1 MAVTA
6 QTGVFSFGGQVGKT
20 TISATF
26 FKHRASDIDL
36 ATISD
41 DRLGPPE
48 VGGVP
53 VPTIPYRAGVMASG
67 GALINPRLESTI
79 GWLLHGAL
87 GAWSV
92 TADENAL
99 GVAVTGMSNH
109 EFVFATDQGYV
120 PYMSFQKEIPAEDDA
135 NDRLGEQFIDC
146 KIVSATLAL
155 PNDGLITS
163 RIDVLGRASGTN
175 FEVDPTWAYDNTLFE
190 DYQSIPIGSVTG
202 GYLKVPG
209 FSATALPVTAA
220 NVTLT
225 NAPLDIRQEK
235 NFGSPYLDEVTVVGR
250 SLTVDL
256 ILKWKDPQ
264 LWQSI
269 ITGAT
274 DGTQWTAIPW
284 VEDFDVYTV
293 SPTSTPTSNPAS
305 PYDLRVQAPAIMYQT
320 VGGIRLAGNQA
331 VMLRVT
337 GTAIASAADYCTVNL
352 GNEETDY
359 TWPT

>member
-6 QTGVFSFGGQVGKT
+6 QTGVFSFGGQAGKT
-20 TISATF
+20 TIATTF
-26 FKHRASDIDL
+26 YQHRASDIDL

-48 VGGVP
+48 VGGEP

-67 GALINPRLESTI
+67 GALINPRLESTL
-79 GWLLHGAL
+79 GWLLSGSL

-99 GVAVTGMSNH
+99 GTVVTNMSNH
-109 EFVFATDQGYV
+109 EFVFAADPGFI
-120 PYMSFQKEIPAEDDA
+120 PYLTFQKEIPAEVDA
-135 NDRLGEQFIDC
+135 TDRLGEQFLDC
-146 KIVSATLAL
+146 KIVSVTLAL

-163 RIDVLGRASGTN
+163 RVDVLGRAAGTN
-175 FEVDPTWAYDNTLFE
+175 FEVAPSWTYDNTME

-202 GYLKVPG
+202 GYLKIPG
-209 FSATALPVTAA
+209 FSGTALPVTAA

-235 NFGSPYLDEVTVVGR
+235 NYGSPYLDEVTVVGR
-250 SLTVDL
+250 SMTVDL

-264 LWQSI
+264 LWQQI
-269 ITGAT
+269 LTGAT
-274 DGTQWTAIPW
+274 DGTNWTATPF
-284 VEDFDVYTV
+284 VQDLDVYTV
-293 SPTSTPTSNPAS
+293 SPTNTPTSNPAS
-305 PYDLRVQAPAIMYQT
+305 PYDLRIQAPSVMYQV
-320 VGGIRLAGNQA
+320 VGGIRMAGNQA

-337 GTAIASAADYCTVNL
+337 GTAIADASGYCAINM

>member
-99 GVAVTGMSNH
+99 GVVVTGMSNH

-175 FEVDPTWAYDNTLFE
+175 FEVDPTWAYDNTEFE

-274 DGTQWTAIPW
+274 DGTQWTAVPW

-293 SPTSTPTSNPAS
+293 SPTDTPTSNPAS
-305 PYDLRVQAPAIMYQT
+305 PYDLRVQAPSVMYQT

-337 GTAIASAADYCTVNL
+337 GTAIADATGYCTINL

>member
-6 QTGVFSFGGQVGKT
+6 QAGTFSFGGQTGKGT
-20 TISATF
+20 VAATYYR
-26 FKHRASDIDL
+26 HRASDIDL

-53 VPTIPYRAGVMASG
+53 VPTIPYRAGVQAAG
-67 GALINPRLESTI
+67 GALLNPRLEDTI
-79 GWLLHGAL
+79 GWLLYGAC

-92 TADENAL
+92 TADEDVFGTTDT
-99 GVAVTGMSNH
+99 GVYHH
-109 EFVFATDQGYV
+109 EFTFATDAGFI
-120 PYMSFQKEIPAEDDA
+120 PYMSFRKEVPGETGTDD
-135 NDRLGEQFIDC
+135 LGETFQDC
-146 KIVSATLAL
+146 KIVNLTLAL

-163 RIDVLGRASGTN
+163 RVDVLGRAADTQ
-175 FEVDPTWAYDNTLFE
+175 FTTDPSWSYDNTFE

-202 GYLKVPG
+202 GYMQIPSY
-209 FSATALPVTAA
+209 SATDLPVTAA

-256 ILKWKDPQ
+256 ILKWKDPE
-264 LWQSI
+264 LYRDI
-269 ITGAT
+269 ITGST
-274 DGTQWTAIPW
+274 TGTQWTAAPFVSDLDIYARSPEVIPSQTTPYELRI
-284 VEDFDVYTV
+284 VAPTV
-293 SPTSTPTSNPAS
+293 
-305 PYDLRVQAPAIMYQT
+305 MYQV
-320 VGGIRLAGNQA
+320 VGGIRLAGNEA

-337 GTAIASAADYCTVNL
+337 GTAIASTQDYVTFHVA
-352 GNEETDY
+352 NEATQY

>member
-6 QTGVFSFGGQVGKT
+6 QTGVFSFGAQVGKT
-20 TISATF
+20 TISSTF
-26 FKHRASDIDL
+26 YKHRASDIDL

-67 GALINPRLESTI
+67 GALINPRLENTI

-92 TADENAL
+92 TAGENAL
-99 GVAVTGMSNH
+99 GTAVTNMSNH

-120 PYMSFQKEIPAEDDA
+120 PYMTFQKEVPAEDDA

-146 KIVSATLAL
+146 KIVSVTLAL

-163 RIDVLGRASGTN
+163 RVDVLGRASGTN
-175 FEVDPTWAYDNTLFE
+175 FTVDPSWTYSNTQFE

-235 NFGSPYLDEVTVVGR
+235 NFGSPYLDEVTIVGR
-250 SLTVDL
+250 SMTVDL
-256 ILKWKDPQ
+256 ILKWKDSQ
-264 LWQSI
+264 LWNSI

-274 DGTQWTAIPW
+274 DGTQWVATPW

-293 SPTSTPTSNPAS
+293 SPTDTPTSNPAS
-305 PYDLRVQAPAIMYQT
+305 PYDLRIQAPSVMYQA

-331 VMLRVT
+331 VMLRIT
-337 GTAIASAADYCTVNL
+337 GTAIADATGYCAINL
-352 GNEETDY
+352 GNEVTNY